1 MQADTEANIS
11 YSPLHDSKATVSP
24 QSTSSSWYSN
34 NHSAE
39 KRAGSESSQDKSFDE
54 SSETDEL
61 MDGSFE
67 NATVTKVSATN
78 LKVTFRKQKKSKKKS
93 SASSEDSNAIS
104 YSMQNH
110 VKLEV
115 KQESDDTSASHSIKM
130 EPDSRPVK
138 DCGANS
144 NGSGNGSTN
153 GLEASKEDIKPHQ
166 RSNSCIPFRKRKFK
180 PITDD
185 LPSDAIESRTSSSST
200 PTPIAPSEKVSRV
213 DDGVEYVKTVFRFD
227 PLSEDDRTNDN
238 VFKAEADEKPV
249 IKKPDF
255 EFENVSDPEDE
266 NDGLQEQMT
275 SAINSILDLQRHQSF
290 GDLKTPRRFSMEALL
305 PGRPEVDNLGDG
317 SRLTFNSLMTSK
329 DNSSQFNLP
338 AAFRGNPN
346 QFNPPSQ
353 LNPPTSTIQYES
365 VSQLGE
371 AYSSSTTMGFGDDNS
386 STIEGLTY
394 GGAFNMDDSNI
405 TKTVTSQEFF
415 GTESHTAAPEV
426 EETSIV
432 DDLQKELNMLSYVP
446 EVDTEDGGLGVSE
459 LTEGDSGIQTERRT
473 DPALEEAVNSILF

>member
-1 MQADTEANIS
+1 MQADNEANIS
-11 YSPLHDSKATVSP
+11 YSPLRDSKTTGSP

-67 NATVTKVSATN
+67 NATVTKVSTTN
-78 LKVTFRKQKKSKKKS
+78 LKLTFRKEKNSKKKS

-104 YSMQNH
+104 YSVQNR

-115 KQESDDTSASHSIKM
+115 KQESDDTSTSHSIKM
-130 EPDSRPVK
+130 EADSKPVK
-138 DCGANS
+138 DYGASS
-144 NGSGNGSTN
+144 NGSGNSSTN
-153 GLEASKEDIKPHQ
+153 GIEASKEDIKPHQ
-166 RSNSCIPFRKRKFK
+166 RSDSCIPFRKRKFK
-180 PITDD
+180 PITDN
-185 LPSDAIESRTSSSST
+185 LPSDATESRTSSSST
-200 PTPIAPSEKVSRV
+200 PTLIAPSEKVSRV
-213 DDGVEYVKTVFRFD
+213 DDNVEYVKTVFRFD

-238 VFKAEADEKPV
+238 VFKADSEEKPV

-275 SAINSILDLQRHQSF
+275 SAINSILDLQRNQSF
-290 GDLKTPRRFSMEALL
+290 DLKTPRRFSMEALL
-305 PGRPEVDNLGDG
+305 PGKPEVDNLGDG
-317 SRLTFNSLMTSK
+317 SRLTFNSPMTSK
-329 DNSSQFNLP
+329 DNLSQFNLP

-346 QFNPPSQ
+346 QINPPNQ
-353 LNPPTSTIQYES
+353 LNPSTSTIQYES
-365 VSQLGE
+365 VAQLGAE
-371 AYSSSTTMGFGDDNS
+371 SDAYSSSTAMGFGDDNS
-386 STIEGLTY
+386 STIESLTY
-394 GGAFNMDDSNI
+394 GSTFNMDDSNI

-415 GTESHTAAPEV
+415 GTDSCAAAPEV

-446 EVDTEDGGLGVSE
+446 EVDTNDVNE
-459 LTEGDSGIQTERRT
+459 LAEGDSEIGVERRT